1 MKNKLRMGG
10 NPIEDA
16 KEAKERYQMV
26 VKPVLEP
33 QGFKKE
39 GTSTNMYNKLL
50 DTFLIIKS
58 APSSQKFEK
67 EMKGTI
73 IGIKKKYEN
82 PKIKVL
88 FTRDISDYPEA
99 SKKSYMRRLK
109 KLNRKNSISGIAV
122 GIGNLP
128 TLIKNINTNTNF
140 KLIS

>member
-50 DTFLIIKS
+50 DTFLIVGVSTLSLFNNSTDLYPSLSFGSLYFIK
-58 APSSQKFEK
+58 
-67 EMKGTI
+67 MNG
-73 IGIKKKYEN
+73 
-82 PKIKVL
+82 
-88 FTRDISDYPEA
+88 
-99 SKKSYMRRLK
+99 
-109 KLNRKNSISGIAV
+109 
-122 GIGNLP
+122 
-128 TLIKNINTNTNF
+128 
-140 KLIS
+140 